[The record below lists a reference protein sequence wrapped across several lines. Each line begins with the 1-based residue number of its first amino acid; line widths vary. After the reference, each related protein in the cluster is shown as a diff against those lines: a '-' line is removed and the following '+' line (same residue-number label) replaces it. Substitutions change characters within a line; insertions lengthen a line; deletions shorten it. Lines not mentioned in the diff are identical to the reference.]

1 MNLFS
6 CRIPE
11 GPRELVSIFAGGLV
25 NLSAKLQDTLRI
37 FERRCPVCHGV
48 FADSFTPDSFNDLP
62 DPMRAACPAC
72 RHSMSRRLAGYCPH
86 CGELALDACSP
97 NTPCGK
103 CLSEPPL
110 WTNFRF
116 HGVFEGALREA
127 LHRAK
132 FSADSACLALL
143 ASILADIC
151 RDLPELDAIVPMPL
165 HPDRLRV
172 RGFNQCREI
181 ARLTARRRNVPI
193 RDSLLLKTRH
203 TPPQTSLSRK
213 ARLANLDNAFAA
225 SSQAKGLRLLLV
237 DDTSTT
243 GTSLRKGAE
252 ALIRAGAARVDVAVI
267 ARAVRHDLL
276 ESSHHGQRMD

>member
-1 MNLFS
+1 MSFFS
-6 CRIPE
+6 WRIPDKL
-11 GPRELVSIFAGGLV
+11 RNLADMFAGGLV
-25 NLSAKLQDTLRI
+25 KLPASAQNTLHL
-37 FERRCPVCHGV
+37 FERRCPICHNV
-48 FADSFTPDSFNDLP
+48 FADGLTSGSTDDVSG
-62 DPMRAACPAC
+62 PMRAACPAC
-72 RHSMSRRLAGYCPH
+72 RSAMPRRLAGYCPR
-86 CGELALDACSP
+86 CGELMADARSP

-103 CLSEPPL
+103 CLKEPPL

-151 RDLPELDAIVPMPL
+151 RDLPEVDAIVPMPL

-181 ARLTARRRNVPI
+181 ARLTARCRNIPI
-193 RDSLLLKTRH
+193 RDSLLRKTRN

-213 ARLANLDNAFAA
+213 DRLANLDNVFAA
-225 SSQAKGLRLLLV
+225 SPQAKGLRLLLV
-237 DDTSTT
+237 DDTATT
-243 GTSLRKGAE
+243 GTSLRKGTE
-252 ALIRAGAARVDVAVI
+252 ALIRAGAARVDAAVI
-267 ARAVRHDLL
+267 ARASRHDHL
-276 ESSHHGQRMD
+276 ES

>member
-1 MNLFS
+1 MNVFS
-6 CRIPE
+6 RRIAQ
-11 GPRELVSIFAGGLV
+11 GPRELLSMFAGGFV
-25 NLSAKLQDTLRI
+25 NLPAKLQNTLHI
-37 FERRCPVCHGV
+37 FERRCPICHGV
-48 FADSFTPDSFNDLP
+48 FANSFASGSVEDGS
-62 DPMRAACPAC
+62 DPMRAACPVC

-86 CGELALDACSP
+86 CGELAADARSP

-151 RDLPELDAIVPMPL
+151 RDLPEVDAIVPMPL

-193 RDSLLLKTRH
+193 LDSLLLKTRN

-213 ARLANLDNAFAA
+213 ARLANLDNVFAA

-252 ALIRAGAARVDVAVI
+252 ALILAGAARVDAAVI
-267 ARAVRHDLL
+267 ARASRHDLL
-276 ESSHHGQRMD
+276 EN

>member
-1 MNLFS
+1 MFAD
-6 CRIPE
+6 
-11 GPRELVSIFAGGLV
+11 GLVSLP
-25 NLSAKLQDTLRI
+25 AKLQNALHI
-37 FERRCPVCHGV
+37 FERRCPVCHSV
-48 FADSFTPDSFNDLP
+48 FADDSAKDFSG
-62 DPMRAACPAC
+62 PMRAACPVC
-72 RHSMSRRLAGYCPH
+72 RNSMPRRLAGHCPH
-86 CGELALDACSP
+86 CGELMVDAHSP

-116 HGVFEGALREA
+116 HGAFKGALRET

-151 RDLPELDAIVPMPL
+151 RDLPEVDAIVPMPL

-193 RDSLLLKTRH
+193 RDSLLLKTRN

-213 ARLANLDNAFAA
+213 DRLANLDHVFVA
-225 SSQAKGLRLLLV
+225 SPQAKGLRLLLV

-252 ALIRAGAARVDVAVI
+252 ALIRAGAARVDAAVI
-267 ARAVRHDLL
+267 ARASRHDLL
-276 ESSHHGQRMD
+276 ES